1 MQSIEVHA
9 SGSIAQACDAFL
21 DDIERWVDDAVEEY
35 GCLPAS
41 DVHDQGTYTTGWEPL
56 LATRGCPK
64 ALDLM
69 TDARGRIQEHFN
81 NSGAWRHGYWKM
93 QEVHHGT
100 EHFELFLGTLWR
112 VNPKDEETIR
122 QLVDCAEHTGNWS
135 GEVPAWFD
143 WESGMFHSMYLGSDG
158 PKVENDAQR
167 NNVPDHFRC
176 VNICL
181 IAHQM
186 TGEKRYLDLSI
197 RHAEVW
203 ADTILLEGKPLPVAL
218 TADGALYDIDNQT
231 HKSYRKFAGAAPD
244 LNEEI
249 GRAENFLAS
258 GVLDSFLVLWEKTG
272 NERFQK
278 VVERILDV
286 LLSQLDD
293 PDAGAVAHILRKY
306 RRATG
311 STEYDSVVHNAVYK
325 LAPEGFNEMGIEPEV
340 KREKRDQGI
349 GKRQDKPEWFEDGNP
364 RTCNPILLSLAAE
377 INNDADLAA
386 RAVDLARAHF
396 MLARQVY
403 SHGRRHGCSAR
414 SVSAIARGHGR
425 ENNSGM
431 TTAVLQPCIEHFL
444 S

>member
-1 MQSIEVHA
+1 MHTQKVHT
-9 SGSIAQACDAFL
+9 SGSIDQACSAFL
-21 DDIERWVDDAVEEY
+21 DDIEQWVDDAVDEY
-35 GCLPAS
+35 GELPAS

-56 LATRGCPK
+56 LASRGCPK

-69 TDARGRIQEHFN
+69 TTARGRIQQHFN
-81 NSGAWRHGYWKM
+81 DSGAWHHGYWKM

-112 VNPKDEETIR
+112 VNPNDEETIR
-122 QLVDCAEHTGNWS
+122 QLLDCAEHTGNWS
-135 GEVPAWFD
+135 GDVPDWFD
-143 WESGMFHSMYLGSDG
+143 WESGLFHSMYLGAEG
-158 PKVENDAQR
+158 PNVENEAQR

-186 TGEKRYLDLSI
+186 TGEQRYLDLAI

-203 ADTILLEGKPLPVAL
+203 ADTISIEGKTLPVAL
-218 TADGALYDIDNQT
+218 TSEGAIYDIENQT
-231 HKSYRKFAGAAPD
+231 HESYRKFAGAAAD
-244 LNEEI
+244 LDEEI

-258 GVLDSFLVLWEKTG
+258 GVLDSFLMLWEKTG
-272 NERFQK
+272 DDRFRK
-278 VVERILDV
+278 SVERILDV
-286 LLSQLDD
+286 LVTQMEDS
-293 PDAGAVAHILRKY
+293 DAGAASHIIRKY

-311 STEYDSVVHNAVYK
+311 SPKYDAAIQEAVGK
-325 LAPEGFNEMGIEPEV
+325 ISPDAFGVIGLEPEV
-340 KREKRDQGI
+340 KRHKRDQGI
-349 GKRQDKPEWFEDGNP
+349 GKRQDKPDWFEDGSP
-364 RTCNPILLSLAAE
+364 RTCNPILLSLSAE
-377 INNDADLAA
+377 IEDDADLAG

-396 MLARQVY
+396 LLARQVY

-431 TTAVLQPCIEHFL
+431 TTAVLQPCMEFFL